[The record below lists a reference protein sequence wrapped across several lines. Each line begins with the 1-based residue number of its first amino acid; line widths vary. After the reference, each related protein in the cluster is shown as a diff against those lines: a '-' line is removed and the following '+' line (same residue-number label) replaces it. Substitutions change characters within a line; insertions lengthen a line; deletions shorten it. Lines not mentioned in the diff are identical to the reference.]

1 MNKFKKN
8 IKAIIISIL
17 SLLIVVSSFPVMS
30 FAKDIT
36 DINSNAEFG
45 VINTSNGFSYNSL
58 NQVGHELH
66 YARYD
71 GNTYLTFC
79 TQFGIKSPTGRNY
92 DASEFKAYK
101 NKNQAEYKEIAKYIF
116 FGYTLWHGD
125 GVPNN
130 DTELRDACATQQFV
144 WETLG
149 IAPSRTSWKNGYMSE
164 KIYNSWK
171 TNTDKYINLY
181 YNTRVS
187 FHNQTHKVDIGKS
200 ITLTDTNGTLQ
211 YYPEFNQTISGI
223 NYKHNSNTNNIVI
236 TVTSQVTSHLNN
248 FSSNNYNIKMSIL
261 PNGSQYDGNVNN
273 FVSFEFDSGSVQN
286 LMFSR
291 YIDPAVFALNID
303 VQYGDIEL
311 TKQDFY
317 SAGVNGAK
325 FGLYTDK
332 KCNNRV
338 ATATTANSKLKYD
351 KLAPGTYYVKELSAP
366 YGYLLDTQVHEV
378 RVSDENTSKLT
389 VKNDEP
395 IGNIELTKKLDVS
408 KTNNRYGDVNI
419 AEAQYTLYA
428 KEDIKNQ
435 AGTKTFYKK
444 DDAISTKTLVDKNGV
459 VGTIKWENLHLG
471 KYYIKETKNPTG
483 TFTDT
488 QTYSVELKYKNE
500 TTSLIVDSS
509 TVSTDVVKS
518 QKVKVFKA
526 GSDGS
531 AGEMKGVSDAQF
543 SIKLNADYTNAI
555 NQGYK
560 LEEIWASAD
569 SNGNYKG
576 IDINGNVV
584 TVDKTR
590 ATEAQKIAPS
600 YAVITSNKDG
610 YAISNYLPFGRYIM
624 KETNTPKDYIAGN
637 DVVFNIEKDESE
649 YEIENAVKNININNA
664 LFESPVKIIKKDV
677 DSNNPVT
684 LSSASYKIR
693 ATQDVI
699 NRATG
704 KVIYHKGD
712 YVQVKVGNNKY
723 NVFKTNS
730 DNLTSMQKGNVYA
743 SKNDEK
749 GSVTTPFKLQA
760 GYYEIVEVESPD
772 GFLINTKPVP
782 FVVTNTVN
790 LDKDADGDV
799 ISIVTQS
806 NKQPKANIQINK
818 SFELRED
825 DVDTSLISKD
835 ENGNISNLN
844 KVTFELTA
852 ADTITDK
859 TDGRVVYNKGDIVA
873 TKNLTNGRTIKF
885 NNLWIGSYIVKEI
898 STIDGAVLDT
908 TEYPVTFETKDN
920 TTEQY
925 YQTFDIT
932 NYTTEIDV
940 SKVDSTGANE
950 IAGANLTITD
960 ENGNVVDTWVSTTEI
975 HKIEGIK
982 AGKTYTL
989 TEDMSPLGYNIA
1001 NSIEFTVQNNKEIQK
1016 VSMTDNTVKVN
1027 KVDNNGNLLQGATL
1041 QVVSAKTKNIIDKW
1055 VTGQHIFDVTED
1067 ILASIKENGSV
1078 ENMYVDEDD
1087 ATVLYKIVSNSNSND
1102 YTLMLVKDGE
1112 VNYYCIDANG
1122 NETSHMV
1129 RGLQEGDEYRLVE
1142 LQAPDKYVVANSIE
1156 FATENKDIELSLTDK
1171 QVQISKTDI
1180 TTGEELEGAKLTITD
1195 KDGNVVDE
1203 WTSTKEPHF
1212 ASGLIE
1218 GQSYTLTEVSAPYG
1232 FTVAE
1237 SIEFTVSADKET
1249 QKIVMKDDYIYSSVR
1264 VVKCDKTTKKAIK
1277 SNAFEFSIFADKNC
1291 TKLIATSG
1299 ANKDDGS
1306 ALFEKLKYGTYY
1318 IKETKAPLGYSL
1330 SDQVVEIVI
1339 NDEGVFADG
1348 KNLEEKDGIYSFE
1361 YFDELLPIV
1370 QTGDNNNIKTIGI
1383 ISGVL
1388 AIAILALVCVI
1399 KRLKKAKEGNAEQK

>member
-1 MNKFKKN
+1 MKKVKKLTAVLLMLVMLLTTLPLSVFASEDINLGEEPGNSNINITVVKQYGHELHTTTINGRTYPLFCTEYGKKSPSNSTMGAQGVPNDANLLEAARWIFAGYYWSHGNNIDYLDMAYCQKKVWSVMGWNTSWDFSDAGYNAWVANAYENIQLLNTYPSFDDQSNFRVVAGKSITISDANNVFKYYPAFDYTENDIRYIHNTRSNELVIMPNKTCNSYNFRINRNKFKKTITGQDQNCLLYNASAGGTQTLLYSAYYDPVTFSVAGTVVPLGN
-8 IKAIIISIL
+8 INITK
-17 SLLIVVSSFPVMS
+17 
-30 FAKDIT
+30 KDIYDASLT
-36 DINSNAEFG
+36 GAEFG
-45 VINTSNGFSYNSL
+45 LYSDKACSKLITTATS
-58 NQVGHELH
+58 
-66 YARYD
+66 
-71 GNTYLTFC
+71 
-79 TQFGIKSPTGRNY
+79 
-92 DASEFKAYK
+92 
-101 NKNQAEYKEIAKYIF
+101 
-116 FGYTLWHGD
+116 
-125 GVPNN
+125 
-130 DTELRDACATQQFV
+130 
-144 WETLG
+144 
-149 IAPSRTSWKNGYMSE
+149 KNGSV
-164 KIYNSWK
+164 K
-171 TNTDKYINLY
+171 
-181 YNTRVS
+181 
-187 FHNQTHKVDIGKS
+187 
-200 ITLTDTNGTLQ
+200 
-211 YYPEFNQTISGI
+211 
-223 NYKHNSNTNNIVI
+223 
-236 TVTSQVTSHLNN
+236 
-248 FSSNNYNIKMSIL
+248 
-261 PNGSQYDGNVNN
+261 
-273 FVSFEFDSGSVQN
+273 FDY
-286 LMFSR
+286 L
-291 YIDPAVFALNID
+291 
-303 VQYGDIEL
+303 E
-311 TKQDFY
+311 
-317 SAGVNGAK
+317 
-325 FGLYTDK
+325 
-332 KCNNRV
+332 
-338 ATATTANSKLKYD
+338 
-351 KLAPGTYYVKELSAP
+351 PGTYYSKETKAP
-366 YGYLLDTQVHEV
+366 KGYLLNKTVLTLNV
-378 RVSDENTSKLT
+378 TSNNTTNSTIKDAEPTGTIT
-389 VKNDEP
+389 V
-395 IGNIELTKKLDVS
+395 TKKLDVS
-408 KTNNRYGDVNI
+408 KTNNRYGDVKI
-419 AEAQYTLYA
+419 DEAEYTLYA
-428 KEDIKNQ
+428 AEQITSK
-435 AGTKTFYKK
+435 AGSKVFYNK
-444 DDAISTKTLVDKNGV
+444 DDVVSTKKVVATDGTTATTTWDK
-459 VGTIKWENLHLG
+459 LPLG
-471 KYYIKETKNPTG
+471 SYYVKETKAPTG
-483 TFTDT
+483 TFIDEKEHSA
-488 QTYSVELKYKNE
+488 SVEYKDQNTE
-500 TTSLIVDSS
+500 VISTS
-509 TVSTDVVKS
+509 TVSVDTVKS

-526 GSDGS
+526 GTDGS

-590 ATEAQKIAPS
+590 ATEAQKVAPS
-600 YAVITSNKDG
+600 YVVITSNKDG
-610 YAISNYLPFGRYIM
+610 YAVSSYLPFGKYIM
-624 KETNTPKDYIAGN
+624 KETSTPKDYIAGN

-677 DSNNPVT
+677 DSNKPVT

-730 DNLTSMQKGNVYA
+730 DNLTSMQEGNVYA

-772 GFLINTKPVP
+772 GFLIDTKPVP

-835 ENGNISNLN
+835 ENGNINNLD

-873 TKNLTNGRTIKF
+873 TKSLTNGKTIKF

-908 TEYPVTFETKDN
+908 TEYSVVFETKDN

-925 YQTFDIT
+925 YQTLDIT

-940 SKVDSTGANE
+940 SKVDSTGTNE

-975 HKIEGIK
+975 HKIEGLK
-982 AGKTYTL
+982 VGKTYTL

-1067 ILASIKENGSV
+1067 MLASIKENGSV

-1087 ATVLYKIVSNSNSND
+1087 ATVLYKIVSNNNSKD

-1112 VNYYCIDANG
+1112 VNYYCIDNNG
-1122 NETSHMV
+1122 NETSHMI
-1129 RGLQEGDEYRLVE
+1129 RGLQEDDEYRLVE

-1156 FATENKDIELSLTDK
+1156 FTTENKDIELSLTNK

-1277 SNAFEFSIFADKNC
+1277 SNAFEFSIFADKDC

-1339 NDEGVFADG
+1339 NDKGVFADG

-1388 AIAILALVCVI
+1388 AVTILALVCVI
-1399 KRLKKAKEGNAEQK
+1399 KRLKKAKENNAEQK

>member
-1 MNKFKKN
+1 MKRIKKITAILLMLVMLLTTLPLSVFASEDINLGEEPGNSNINISVVKQYGHELHTTTINGRTYPLFCTEYGKKSPSNSTMGSQGVPNDANLLEAARWIFAGYYWSHGNNIDYLDMAYCQKKVWSVMGWNTSWNFSDAGYNAWVANAYENIQLLNTYPSFDGQSNFRVVAGKSITITDTNKVFKYYPAFDYTENNIRYIHNAGANELVIMPNKLCNNYNFRINRNKFKKIITGQDQNCLLYNASAGGTQTLLYSAYYDPVTFSVAGTVVPLGN
-8 IKAIIISIL
+8 INITK
-17 SLLIVVSSFPVMS
+17 
-30 FAKDIT
+30 KDIYDASLT
-36 DINSNAEFG
+36 GAEFG
-45 VINTSNGFSYNSL
+45 LYSDNTCSKL
-58 NQVGHELH
+58 I
-66 YARYD
+66 
-71 GNTYLTFC
+71 TT
-79 TQFGIKSPTGRNY
+79 
-92 DASEFKAYK
+92 
-101 NKNQAEYKEIAKYIF
+101 
-116 FGYTLWHGD
+116 
-125 GVPNN
+125 
-130 DTELRDACATQQFV
+130 AT
-144 WETLG
+144 
-149 IAPSRTSWKNGYMSE
+149 SKNGSV
-164 KIYNSWK
+164 K
-171 TNTDKYINLY
+171 
-181 YNTRVS
+181 
-187 FHNQTHKVDIGKS
+187 
-200 ITLTDTNGTLQ
+200 
-211 YYPEFNQTISGI
+211 
-223 NYKHNSNTNNIVI
+223 
-236 TVTSQVTSHLNN
+236 
-248 FSSNNYNIKMSIL
+248 
-261 PNGSQYDGNVNN
+261 
-273 FVSFEFDSGSVQN
+273 FDY
-286 LMFSR
+286 L
-291 YIDPAVFALNID
+291 
-303 VQYGDIEL
+303 E
-311 TKQDFY
+311 
-317 SAGVNGAK
+317 
-325 FGLYTDK
+325 
-332 KCNNRV
+332 
-338 ATATTANSKLKYD
+338 
-351 KLAPGTYYVKELSAP
+351 PGTYYSKETKAP
-366 YGYLLDTQVHEV
+366 KGYLLNKTVLTLNV
-378 RVSDENTSKLT
+378 TSNNTTNST
-389 VKNDEP
+389 VKDAEP
-395 IGNIELTKKLDVS
+395 TGTITVTKKLDVS
-408 KTNNRYGDVNI
+408 KTNNRYGDVKI
-419 AEAQYTLYA
+419 DEAEYTLYA
-428 KEDIKNQ
+428 NEKITSKS
-435 AGTKTFYKK
+435 GSKVFYNK
-444 DDAISTKTLVDKNGV
+444 DDVVSTKKVVATDGTTATTTWDK
-459 VGTIKWENLHLG
+459 LPLG
-471 KYYIKETKNPTG
+471 SYYVKETKAPTG
-483 TFTDT
+483 TFIDEKEH
-488 QTYSVELKYKNE
+488 SASLEYKDQNTE
-500 TTSLIVDSS
+500 VISTS
-509 TVSTDVVKS
+509 TVSVDTVKS

-526 GSDGS
+526 GTNGS
-531 AGEMKGVSDAQF
+531 AGEMKGVADAQF

-590 ATEAQKIAPS
+590 ATEAQRVAPS

-610 YAISNYLPFGRYIM
+610 YAISNYLPYGKYIM
-624 KETNTPKDYIAGN
+624 KETSTPKDYIAGN

-677 DSNNPVT
+677 DSNKPVT

-730 DNLTSMQKGNVYA
+730 DNLTSMQEGNVYA

-749 GSVTTPFKLQA
+749 GSVTTPFKLPA
-760 GYYEIVEVESPD
+760 GYYEVVEVESPD
-772 GFLINTKPVP
+772 GFLIDTKPVP

-799 ISIVTQS
+799 ISVVTQS

-835 ENGNISNLN
+835 ENGNINNLD

-873 TKNLTNGRTIKF
+873 TKSLTNGKTIKF

-908 TEYPVTFETKDN
+908 IEYPVVFEAKDN

-925 YQTFDIT
+925 YQTLDIT
-932 NYTTEIDV
+932 NYTTEVDV

-960 ENGNVVDTWVSTTEI
+960 DNGNAVDTWVSTTEI
-975 HKIEGIK
+975 HKIEGLK
-982 AGKTYTL
+982 VGKTYTL

-1027 KVDNNGNLLQGATL
+1027 KVDNNGNLIQGATL

-1067 ILASIKENGSV
+1067 MLASIKENGSV

-1087 ATVLYKIVSNSNSND
+1087 ATVLYKIVSNNNSND

-1112 VNYYCIDANG
+1112 VNYYCIDNNG
-1122 NETSHMV
+1122 NETSHMI
-1129 RGLQEGDEYRLVE
+1129 RGLQEDDEYRLVE

-1156 FATENKDIELSLTDK
+1156 FTTENKDIELSLTDK

-1277 SNAFEFSIFADKNC
+1277 SNAFEFSIFADKDC

-1339 NDEGVFADG
+1339 NDKGVFADG

-1388 AIAILALVCVI
+1388 AVTILALVCVI
-1399 KRLKKAKEGNAEQK
+1399 KRFKKAKENNVEQK